1 MDSVLPAAPTVLLTN
16 GCHSLNGLFSSAP
29 FPSAEFMTGAA
40 NNRFVLLKELF
51 WGSFQLSWPLLS
63 PLYTALKE
71 ATSALL
77 KVVSLSSAYTT
88 SLPALSFPALNRVP
102 AGNAALETVFASSA
116 IRRTLLGIAP
126 FGCNFKTTL

>member
-77 KVVSLSSAYTT
+77 KVVSLSSAYAT
-88 SLPALSFPALNRVP
+88 SLPALSFPALNRGP
-102 AGNAALETVFASSA
+102 AGKAPLETVFAIPA
-116 IRRTLLGIAP
+116 ISRSFLGTSP
-126 FGCNFKTTL
+126 FVSNFQ